1 MIDTPARENPD
12 HETLARLARENPEAF
27 ERLRRDLLDGLID
40 RAPEHLK
47 PRLRGVQFR
56 VDQVRQL
63 AHTPLNATI
72 RISELMWKSF
82 LALGDELSGRTT
94 HVDAPPSAKVID
106 FRRSAIHQP

>member
-12 HETLARLARENPEAF
+12 HDAMACLAREDPEAF
-27 ERLRRDLLDGLID
+27 ERLRRDLLDGMIE
-40 RAPEHLK
+40 RAPDHLK

-82 LALGDELSGRTT
+82 LSLSDELSGR
-94 HVDAPPSAKVID
+94 ANRNEEPASARVID
-106 FRRSAIHQP
+106 FRRPAIHGP

>member
-1 MIDTPARENPD
+1 MVDTPPRENPD
-12 HETLARLARENPEAF
+12 HETLARLAREDPEAF

-40 RAPEHLK
+40 RAPDHLK
-47 PRLRGVQFR
+47 PRLLGLQFR

-82 LALGDELSGRTT
+82 LSLSDELSGRAI
-94 HVDAPPSAKVID
+94 HKDEPASARIID
-106 FRRSAIHQP
+106 FRRPAIHGP